1 MMQRRTFVLL
11 LTVLLALVAAAPA
24 AAQDGNLLQDPGFEG
39 EYTGRG
45 RPDLNIPAAWGLW
58 FTETPR
64 TESWM
69 NLPPVAFPHNG
80 PGPNPRSGARAFN
93 FNKGYATFTAA
104 IYQQVAVPVGATVT
118 GSAFAYLRTCNIPE
132 GFDNCGSSPESGAFT
147 RVGIDPNGGTNP
159 LAGSV
164 VWSAS
169 AAPHDQWGQMTVSTT
184 AASGTVT
191 LFLYTSQTW
200 PSEINN
206 VYWDDASLIASGG
219 TGAPPAA
226 GTTNDPAAP
235 APPPPPPP
243 AEVGFVRP
251 QPPRPDGSIV
261 HVVQPGDT
269 VDSIAVAYG
278 LTRTELVELNNIRNP
293 RLIQVGQEL
302 VIRPAERA
310 QSTTPAGE
318 EEAPAAS
325 EPNQELEASGETP
338 PDALIPEEE
347 RTAESIDNEAAIET
361 AEAME
366 LEAASDLNDD
376 EPAISMED
384 APPAPIVSI
393 ASGTVLPAID
403 PAAGSAVICALLFND
418 INQNRLQEVGEPL
431 LAGGT
436 LTLHATND
444 VIEVYETD
452 GTREPYCF
460 VELAPGDYTLSAS
473 APEGYGMTTPE
484 QLRVRALPGVNV
496 NLAFGAAEGFVPPP
510 LPPLDEGVAAA
521 AEEEPAEAVTL
532 AAGSPVTDNL
542 GLIVLGAAGAV
553 LVIGMGA
560 SLVLRRR

>member
-11 LTVLLALVAAAPA
+11 LTVFLALVAGMPA

-58 FTETPR
+58 FTEAPR

-93 FNKGYATFTAA
+93 FNKGFATFTAA

-243 AEVGFVRP
+243 PPAEVGFVRP

-278 LTRTELVELNNIRNP
+278 LTRTQLIELNNIRNP

-310 QSTTPAGE
+310 QPT
-318 EEAPAAS
+318 APAANEQNQGPEAGS
-325 EPNQELEASGETP
+325 ETLPN
-338 PDALIPEEE
+338 ALLREEE
-347 RTAESIDNEAAIET
+347 RTAEPIDDETELET
-361 AEAME
+361 AEAMA
-366 LEAASDLNDD
+366 LEAADDLSEAADDD

-384 APPAPIVSI
+384 APPAPVVSI

-403 PAAGSAVICALLFND
+403 PAASSAIICALLFDD

-436 LTLHATND
+436 LTLHSTNG

-473 APEGYGMTTPE
+473 APDGYGMTTPE

-510 LPPLDEGVAAA
+510 PPPLDESAAA
-521 AEEEPAEAVTL
+521 AADEEPTEAVTL

-553 LVIGMGA
+553 LMIGMGA
-560 SLVLRRR
+560 SLILRLR

>member
-11 LTVLLALVAAAPA
+11 LTVLLALAAAPV

-93 FNKGYATFTAA
+93 FNKGFATFTAA
-104 IYQQVAVPVGATVT
+104 IYQQVAVPAGATVT

-184 AASGTVT
+184 AAGGTVT

-235 APPPPPPP
+235 VPPPPPPP

-278 LTRTELVELNNIRNP
+278 VTRTELIELNNIRNP

-302 VIRPAERA
+302 VIRPAE
-310 QSTTPAGE
+310 PALEGE
-318 EEAPAAS
+318 TPAAS
-325 EPNQELEASGETP
+325 EQTQELEASGETL
-338 PDALIPEEE
+338 PDALVTEEE
-347 RTAESIDNEAAIET
+347 TTVDSIDEEVDGET
-361 AEAME
+361 VEEME
-366 LEAASDLNDD
+366 LEAVADLFEAVDDD

-384 APPAPIVSI
+384 APPAPVVSI

-436 LTLHATND
+436 LALHAANSI
-444 VIEVYETD
+444 IEVYETD

-460 VELAPGDYTLSAS
+460 VELTPGDYTLSAS
-473 APEGYGMTTPE
+473 APDGYGMTTPD
-484 QLRVRALPGVNV
+484 QLRVRALPGVNI
-496 NLAFGAAEGFVPPP
+496 NLAFGAAQGFVLPPP
-510 LPPLDEGVAAA
+510 PSLDEAAVATAN
-521 AEEEPAEAVTL
+521 EESAEAVTL

-560 SLVLRRR
+560 SLVLRQR